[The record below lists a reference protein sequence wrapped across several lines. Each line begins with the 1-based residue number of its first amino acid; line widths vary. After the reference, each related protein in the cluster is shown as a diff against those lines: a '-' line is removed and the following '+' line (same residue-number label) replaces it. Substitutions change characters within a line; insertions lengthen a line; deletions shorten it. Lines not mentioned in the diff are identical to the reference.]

1 MKIKLTLYPFL
12 SCLIL
17 FSLSCNRDN
26 EKSGL
31 SADKLFS
38 AVEVG
43 DSGID
48 FQNVIQEGLNTNVL
62 MYEYFYNGG
71 GVAVGDVNNDGL
83 DDLYFT
89 SNMQSNKLY
98 LNKGNLKFQDITLS
112 AGVSGREGPWKT
124 GTTMVDI
131 NGDGWL
137 DIYVCYSGNLSPEK
151 RANQLFVN
159 QGVSPSG
166 EVTFIDMAAVYG
178 LNSFGTSTQ
187 ASFFD
192 YDNDG
197 DLDMFLLNHN
207 PQSLPVLDEAST
219 ADILKTEDPNNGA
232 RLFRQDLSAD
242 NQPFFKDITLQA
254 GIQSAALSYGLGAA
268 IADYNGDGWLDIYVS
283 NDYAIPDFLYIN
295 NQKGGFTNEI
305 QDMMGHTSHFSMGS
319 DAADINNDGLMDVFT
334 LDMLP
339 ETNERQKLL
348 MAPDNYEKF
357 DFNVKVGFGHQYMR
371 NMLHVNQGV
380 INGKTAFSE
389 MGQLAGISNT
399 DWSWAPLFAD
409 FDNDGYKDLFVSNGY
424 LRDYTNLDFLKYMG
438 DYIQNSQ
445 GNIQRQ
451 NILELV
457 QEIPSSNV
465 TNYIFKNEGSLSF
478 TNKTSE
484 WGLDQPLNSNGA
496 AYADLDNDGDLDLI
510 VNNINAP
517 ASIYRNNTDN
527 QNKQFLKI
535 KLKGEGLN
543 KNGLGAKLSVYQQ
556 GKIQYAEQ
564 MPTRGYQSSVSPIVH
579 FGLGEKAV
587 IDSVKVVWLSGK
599 MQIMNQINGNQL
611 LTVSEKDAVFK
622 GNPKGIV
629 SNPVFTQVNST
640 INLPAS
646 TVSFNDF
653 KRQPLLT
660 NQLSAVGPCMAKGD
674 VNGDGLEDLYVGG
687 DEGRSGILYVQNKAG
702 NFKVLTQKVFESDLG
717 YCDADALFFDANGD
731 GFLDLYVSSGGY
743 GNFSPGDPFLMDR
756 LYINDGKGN
765 FKKDNQNLN
774 GTKSSKSCVR
784 AADINGDGSLDL
796 FVGSRVIPGRY
807 PESTASHILINNG
820 KGKFTNQTATLFPAL
835 LNEGM
840 VSDAE
845 WADLDGDGQVE
856 LILVGEFMPITI
868 LGKQKGSW
876 KDVSTLYFDE
886 MQVGLWNELLVEDLN
901 ADGKPDIV
909 VGNQGLNMQ
918 MKASVKEP
926 VTLYHKDFDDNGS
939 VDPVLCFFMQGMS
952 YPFVTRDEMLDQV
965 SMLRTRFPD
974 YKSYANATI
983 DEIFTPAEMKGA
995 AVLKATELKTMAF
1008 LLGKSNKFES
1018 VTLPIE
1024 VQSSPVFV
1032 ISSLDF
1038 NKDGH
1043 KDLFLGG
1050 NQYQSRLKFG
1060 RNDSNYGL
1068 LLQGNGKGD
1077 FKMIPQYQTGLKLK
1091 GDCRS
1096 ALNFGNTWYFG
1107 IYPNN
1112 LVSYNLKE

>member
-1 MKIKLTLYPFL
+1 MKNSLIPLFFLTLFL
-12 SCLIL
+12 WHCT
-17 FSLSCNRDN
+17 RDN
-26 EKSGL
+26 EKLVS
-31 SADKLFS
+31 SSFKLFS
-38 AVEVG
+38 PVSSG
-43 DSGID
+43 SSGID

-83 DDLYFT
+83 DDIYFT

-98 LNKGNLKFQDITLS
+98 LNKGNLAFQDITLS

-166 EVTFIDMAAVYG
+166 EVTFLDMAAAYG

-187 ASFFD
+187 ATFFD
-192 YDNDG
+192 IDNDG

-207 PQSLPVLDEAST
+207 PQSLPILDEAST

-232 RLFRQDLSAD
+232 RLFRQEMLP
-242 NQPFFKDITLQA
+242 NKQPFFKDITSQA

-339 ETNERQKLL
+339 ESNERQKLL

-357 DFNVKVGFGHQYMR
+357 DFNVKVGFGYQYMR
-371 NMLHVNQGV
+371 NMLHVNQGE
-380 INGKTAFSE
+380 INGKIAFSE

-409 FDNDGYKDLFVSNGY
+409 YDNDGHKDLFVSNGY
-424 LRDYTNLDFLKYMG
+424 VRDYTNLDFLKYMG

-457 QEIPSSNV
+457 QKIPASNV
-465 TNYIFKNEGSLSF
+465 TNYIFKNEGRLSF
-478 TNKTSE
+478 TNKTRE
-484 WGLDQPLNSNGA
+484 WGLDQPFNSNGA

-517 ASIYRNNTDN
+517 ASIYQNNAE
-527 QNKQFLKI
+527 KQKGHYLKI
-535 KLKGEGLN
+535 KLNGQGLN
-543 KNGLGAKLSVYQQ
+543 KNGLGAKITIYQGDKLQ
-556 GKIQYAEQ
+556 FAEQ
-564 MPTRGYQSSVSPIVH
+564 MPTRGYQSSVSPILH
-579 FGLGEKAV
+579 FGLGKNSR
-587 IDSVKVVWLSGK
+587 IDSLKIVWLSGK
-599 MQIMNQINGNQL
+599 EEILPPFDGDKLITLSEQSATLNGKTQQNKINTIF
-611 LTVSEKDAVFK
+611 TVATSAVSRS
-622 GNPKGIV
+622 P
-629 SNPVFTQVNST
+629 
-640 INLPAS
+640 S

-660 NQLSAVGPCMAKGD
+660 NQLSSVGPCMAKGD
-674 VNGDGLEDLYVGG
+674 VNGDGLEDFYVGG
-687 DEGRSGILYVQNKAG
+687 DEGNQGRLFLQNKKG
-702 NFKVLTQKVFESDLG
+702 LFIESVQKAFEKEAAF
-717 YCDADALFFDANGD
+717 CDADALFFDANGD
-731 GFLDLYVSSGGY
+731 GSLDLYVTSGGY
-743 GNFSPGDPFLMDR
+743 GNLSPGDLLLNDR

-765 FKKDNQNLN
+765 FKTDNQLLT
-774 GTKSSKSCVR
+774 GAGAAKSCVR

-796 FVGSRVIPGRY
+796 FVGSRVIPGQY
-807 PESTASHILINNG
+807 PVSASSHVLINDGN
-820 KGKFTNQTATLFPAL
+820 GKFTNQTASLFPAL
-835 LNEGM
+835 LNIGM
-840 VSDAE
+840 VSDAD
-845 WADLDGDGQVE
+845 WVDLDGNGQVE

-868 LGKQKGSW
+868 LGRQKDTW
-876 KDVSTLYFDE
+876 KDVTMVYFDKK
-886 MQVGLWNELLVEDLN
+886 QFGLWNKLLVNDLN
-901 ADGKPDIV
+901 ADGKMDIV
-909 VGNQGLNMQ
+909 VGNFGLNTQ
-918 MKASVKEP
+918 MKASEKEP
-926 VTLYHKDFDDNGS
+926 LTLHYKDFDDNGS
-939 VDPVLCFFMQGMS
+939 VDPMLCFSIQGKN

-974 YKSYANATI
+974 YKSYANATLQ
-983 DEIFTPAEMKGA
+983 DVFSPGEMKGA
-995 AVLKATELKTMAF
+995 AVLKATELKTMVF
-1008 LLGKSNKFES
+1008 LLGKSNKFTS
-1018 VTLPIE
+1018 VPLPVE
-1024 VQSSPVFV
+1024 VQSSPIFV
-1032 ISSLDF
+1032 ISSLDY

-1060 RNDSNYGL
+1060 RYDANYGL
-1068 LLQGNGKGD
+1068 LLKGNGKGN
-1077 FKMIPQYQTGLKLK
+1077 FQMVPQNQTGLKLQ
-1091 GDCRS
+1091 GDLRS
-1096 ALNFGNTWYFG
+1096 ALRVGNSWIFGLHNK
-1107 IYPNN
+1107 N

>member
-1 MKIKLTLYPFL
+1 MKNKLPLF
-12 SCLIL
+12 IL
-17 FSLSCNRDN
+17 LFFSLFNCSKDPKQVVEEN
-26 EKSGL
+26 
-31 SADKLFS
+31 KLFTS
-38 AVEVG
+38 IAPDG
-43 DSGID
+43 SGID

-137 DIYVCYSGNLSPEK
+137 DIYVCYSGNLSPKK

-159 QGVSPSG
+159 QGPSSSG
-166 EVTFIDMAAVYG
+166 EVSFMEMAAVYG

-219 ADILKTEDPNNGA
+219 ADILKTEDPNNGV
-232 RLFRQDLSAD
+232 RLFRQDKGVN
-242 NQPFFKDITLQA
+242 NQPLFKDITSQA

-268 IADYNGDGWLDIYVS
+268 IADYNADGWLDIYVS
-283 NDYAIPDFLYIN
+283 NDYAIPDFLYVN
-295 NQKGGFTNEI
+295 NQKGGFKNEI
-305 QDMMGHTSHFSMGS
+305 KEMMGHTSHFSMGS

-357 DFNVKVGFGHQYMR
+357 DFNVKVGFGYQYMR

-380 INGKTAFSE
+380 MNGKTAFSE

-409 FDNDGYKDLFVSNGY
+409 FDNDGCKDLFVSNGY

-438 DYIQNSQ
+438 DYIQNNQ

-457 QEIPSSNV
+457 QKIPSSNV
-465 TNYIFKNEGSLSF
+465 TNYIFKNDGQLSF
-478 TNKTSE
+478 QNKSKE
-484 WGLDQPLNSNGA
+484 WGIDQPLNSNGA
-496 AYADLDNDGDLDLI
+496 AYSDLDNDGDLDLI

-535 KLKGEGLN
+535 KLIGEGLN
-543 KNGLGAKLSVYQQ
+543 KNGLGAKVSIYQQ

-579 FGLGEKAV
+579 FGLGEKAI

-599 MQIMNQINGNQL
+599 MQVLNQINGNQL

-622 GNPKGIV
+622 SNPKV
-629 SNPVFTQVNST
+629 VMSNPVFTQVNST

-674 VNGDGLEDLYVGG
+674 INGDGLEDLYVGG
-687 DEGRSGILYVQNKAG
+687 DEGRSGKLYVQNKAG

-717 YCDADALFFDANGD
+717 FCDVDALFFDANGD
-731 GFLDLYVSSGGY
+731 GYLDLYVSSGGY
-743 GNFSPGDPFLMDR
+743 GNFSPGDPFLTDR

-765 FKKDNQNLN
+765 FKKDKQNLT
-774 GTKSSKSCVR
+774 GTKASKSCVR

-820 KGKFTNQTATLFPAL
+820 KGKFTNQTATLFTAL
-835 LNEGM
+835 LNTGM

-845 WADLDGDGQVE
+845 WVDLDGDGQVE

-876 KDVSTLYFDE
+876 KDISTVYFDG

-909 VGNQGLNMQ
+909 LGNQGLNTQ
-918 MKASVKEP
+918 MKASEKEP
-926 VTLYHKDFDDNGS
+926 VTLYHKDFDENGS
-939 VDPVLCFFMQGMS
+939 VDPVLCFFMQGKS

-983 DEIFTPAEMKGA
+983 DEIFTPIEMKGVS
-995 AVLKATELKTMAF
+995 VLKATELKTMAF

-1060 RNDSNYGL
+1060 RNDANYGL
-1068 LLQGNGKGD
+1068 LLKGNGKGD

-1107 IYPNN
+1107 MYPNN

>member
-1 MKIKLTLYPFL
+1 MKNKLPLFILLFFFL
-12 SCLIL
+12 FNCSKDPKQVVEE
-17 FSLSCNRDN
+17 N
-26 EKSGL
+26 
-31 SADKLFS
+31 KLFTS
-38 AVEVG
+38 IAPDG
-43 DSGID
+43 SGID

-159 QGVSPSG
+159 QGPSSSG
-166 EVTFIDMAAVYG
+166 EVSFIEMAAVYG

-232 RLFRQDLSAD
+232 RLFRQDKGVN
-242 NQPFFKDITLQA
+242 NQPLFKDITSLS

-268 IADYNGDGWLDIYVS
+268 IADYNADGWLDIYVS
-283 NDYAIPDFLYIN
+283 NDYAIPDFLYVN
-295 NQKGGFTNEI
+295 NQKGGFKNEI
-305 QDMMGHTSHFSMGS
+305 KEMMGHTSHFSMGS

-357 DFNVKVGFGHQYMR
+357 DFNVKVGFGYQYMR

-380 INGKTAFSE
+380 MNGKTAFSE

-409 FDNDGYKDLFVSNGY
+409 FDNDGCKDLFVSNGY

-438 DYIQNSQ
+438 DYIQNNQ

-457 QEIPSSNV
+457 QKIPSSNV
-465 TNYIFKNEGSLSF
+465 TNYVFKNDGQLSF
-478 TNKTSE
+478 QNKSKE
-484 WGLDQPLNSNGA
+484 WGIDQPLNSNGA
-496 AYADLDNDGDLDLI
+496 AYSDLDNDGDLDLI

-535 KLKGEGLN
+535 KLIGEGLN

-599 MQIMNQINGNQL
+599 MQVLNQINGNQL
-611 LTVSEKDAVFK
+611 LTVTEKDAVFK
-622 GNPKGIV
+622 GNPKGV
-629 SNPVFTQVNST
+629 MANPVFTQVNST

-646 TVSFNDF
+646 TVLFNDF

-687 DEGRSGILYVQNKAG
+687 DEGRSGKLYVQNKAG

-743 GNFSPGDPFLMDR
+743 GNFSPGDPFLTDR

-765 FKKDNQNLN
+765 FKKDNQNLT
-774 GTKSSKSCVR
+774 GTKASKSCVR

-835 LNEGM
+835 LNAGM

-876 KDVSTLYFDE
+876 KDISTVYFDE

-909 VGNQGLNMQ
+909 VGNQGLNTQ
-918 MKASVKEP
+918 MKASGKEP
-926 VTLYHKDFDDNGS
+926 VTLYFKDFDDNGS
-939 VDPVLCFFMQGMS
+939 VDPVLCFFMQGKS

-974 YKSYANATI
+974 YKSYASATI
-983 DEIFTPAEMKGA
+983 DEIFTPIEMKGVS
-995 AVLKATELKTMAF
+995 VLKATELKTMAF

-1018 VTLPIE
+1018 VPLPIE

-1060 RNDSNYGL
+1060 RNDANYGL
-1068 LLQGNGKGD
+1068 LLKGNGKGD

>member
-1 MKIKLTLYPFL
+1 MKNKFPLIIFL
-12 SCLIL
+12 FFIL
-17 FSLSCNRDN
+17 VNCSKAPKQAGEEN
-26 EKSGL
+26 
-31 SADKLFS
+31 KLFTS
-38 AVEVG
+38 IAP
-43 DSGID
+43 DDTGID
-48 FQNVIQEGLNTNVL
+48 FQNVIEEGLNTNVL

-98 LNKGNLKFQDITLS
+98 LNKGNLSFQDITSS

-137 DIYVCYSGNLSPEK
+137 DIYVCYSGNLAPEK
-151 RANQLFVN
+151 RANQLFIN
-159 QGVSPSG
+159 QGPSSSG
-166 EVTFIDMAAVYG
+166 EVSFMEMAAVYG

-232 RLFRQDLSAD
+232 RLFRQEKGLN
-242 NQPFFKDITLQA
+242 NQPLFKDVTSLS

-268 IADYNGDGWLDIYVS
+268 IADYNADGWLDIYVS
-283 NDYAIPDFLYIN
+283 NDYAIPDFLYMN
-295 NQKGGFTNEI
+295 NQKGGFKNEI
-305 QDMMGHTSHFSMGS
+305 KEMMGHTSHFSMGS

-339 ETNERQKLL
+339 ESNERQKLL

-357 DFNVKVGFGHQYMR
+357 DFNVKVGFGYQYMR
-371 NMLHVNQGV
+371 NMLHVNLGV

-409 FDNDGYKDLFVSNGY
+409 FDNDGFKDLFVSNGY

-438 DYIQNSQ
+438 DYIQNNQ

-457 QEIPSSNV
+457 QKIPSSNV
-465 TNYIFKNEGSLSF
+465 TNYIFKNDGQLSF
-478 TNKTSE
+478 QNKSKE
-484 WGLDQPLNSNGA
+484 WGIDQPLNSNGA
-496 AYADLDNDGDLDLI
+496 AYSDLDNDGDLDLI

-517 ASIYRNNTDN
+517 ASVYKNNTDN

-535 KLKGEGLN
+535 KLIGEGLN
-543 KNGLGAKLSVYQQ
+543 KNGLGAKLTVYQQ
-556 GKIQYAEQ
+556 GKIQFAEQ
-564 MPTRGYQSSVSPIVH
+564 MLTRGYQSSVSPMVH
-579 FGLGEKAV
+579 FGLGDKAA

-599 MQIMNQINGNQL
+599 IQILNQIQGNQL
-611 LTVSEKDAVFK
+611 LTISEKDAVFK
-622 GNPKGIV
+622 GNQKWID
-629 SNPVFTQVNST
+629 SKPVFTQGNAI

-660 NQLSAVGPCMAKGD
+660 NQLSAVGPCAAKGD
-674 VNGDGLEDLYVGG
+674 VNGDGLEDLYIGG
-687 DEGRSGILYVQNKAG
+687 DEGRSGKLYIQNKAG
-702 NFKVLTQKVFESDLG
+702 NFKVLTQKAFEADLG

-731 GFLDLYVSSGGY
+731 GFKDLYVSSGGY
-743 GNFSPGDPFLMDR
+743 GNFSSGDPFLMDR
-756 LYINDGKGN
+756 FYVNDGKGN
-765 FKKDNQNLN
+765 FKRDNQNLT

-807 PESTASHILINNG
+807 PETDASYILINDG
-820 KGKFTNQTATLFPAL
+820 KGKFTLQTAALFPAL
-835 LNEGM
+835 LNAGM

-845 WADLDGDGQVE
+845 WVDLDGNGQVE
-856 LILVGEFMPITI
+856 LILVGEFMPITV
-868 LGKQKGSW
+868 LGFQKGKWTDFSN
-876 KDVSTLYFDE
+876 KYFDYRPT
-886 MQVGLWNELLVEDLN
+886 GLWNSLMVEDLN
-901 ADGKPDIV
+901 ADGRLDIIA
-909 VGNQGLNMQ
+909 GNMGLNTQ
-918 MKASVKEP
+918 LKAGKDEP
-926 VTLYHKDFDDNGS
+926 VELFFKDFDDNGS
-939 VDPVLCFFMQGMS
+939 IDPVLCFFMQGKS
-952 YPFVTRDEMLDQV
+952 YPFVTRDEMLDQI

-983 DEIFTPAEMKGA
+983 NEIFTPAEMQGA
-995 AVLKATELKTMAF
+995 SVLKATELKTMLF
-1008 LLGKSNKFES
+1008 LMSNSNKFEPVS
-1018 VTLPIE
+1018 LPIE

-1050 NQYQSRLKFG
+1050 NQNNSRLKFG
-1060 RNDSNYGL
+1060 KYDANYGL

-1077 FKMIPQYQTGLKLK
+1077 FKRIPQWQAGLKLK

-1096 ALNFGNTWYFG
+1096 VFNFGNTWYFG
-1107 IYPNN
+1107 MYPNN

>member
-1 MKIKLTLYPFL
+1 MKNKLPLFILLFFFL
-12 SCLIL
+12 FNCSKDPKQVVEE
-17 FSLSCNRDN
+17 N
-26 EKSGL
+26 
-31 SADKLFS
+31 KLFTS
-38 AVEVG
+38 IAPDG
-43 DSGID
+43 SGID

-98 LNKGNLKFQDITLS
+98 LNKGNLSFQDITLS

-159 QGVSPSG
+159 QGPSSSG
-166 EVTFIDMAAVYG
+166 EVSFIEMAAVYG

-232 RLFRQDLSAD
+232 RLFRQDKGVN
-242 NQPFFKDITLQA
+242 NQPLFKDITSLS

-268 IADYNGDGWLDIYVS
+268 IADYNADGWLDIYVS
-283 NDYAIPDFLYIN
+283 NDYAIPDFLYVN
-295 NQKGGFTNEI
+295 NQKGGFKNEI
-305 QDMMGHTSHFSMGS
+305 KEMMGHTSHFSMGS

-380 INGKTAFSE
+380 MNGKTAFSE

-409 FDNDGYKDLFVSNGY
+409 FDNDGCKDLFVSNGY

-438 DYIQNSQ
+438 DYIQNNQ

-457 QEIPSSNV
+457 QKIPSSNV
-465 TNYIFKNEGSLSF
+465 TNYIFKNDGQLSF
-478 TNKTSE
+478 QNKSKE
-484 WGLDQPLNSNGA
+484 WGIDQPLNSNGA
-496 AYADLDNDGDLDLI
+496 AYSDLDNDGDLDLI

-535 KLKGEGLN
+535 KLIGEGLN
-543 KNGLGAKLSVYQQ
+543 KNGLGVKLSIYQQ

-564 MPTRGYQSSVSPIVH
+564 MPTRGYQSSVSHIMQ

-599 MQIMNQINGNQL
+599 MQVLNQINGNQL
-611 LTVSEKDAVFK
+611 LTLSEMDAVFK
-622 GNPKGIV
+622 GNPKGV
-629 SNPVFTQVNST
+629 MANPVFTQVNTT

-646 TVSFNDF
+646 TVLFNDF

-687 DEGRSGILYVQNKAG
+687 DEGRSGKLYVQNKAG

-717 YCDADALFFDANGD
+717 FCDVDALFFDANGD
-731 GFLDLYVSSGGY
+731 GYLDLYVSSGGY
-743 GNFSPGDPFLMDR
+743 GNFSPGDPFLTDR

-765 FKKDNQNLN
+765 FKKDKQNLT
-774 GTKSSKSCVR
+774 GTKASKSCVR

-835 LNEGM
+835 LNTGM

-845 WADLDGDGQVE
+845 WVDLDGDGQVE

-868 LGKQKGSW
+868 LGKQKGLW
-876 KDVSTLYFDE
+876 KDISTVYFDE

-909 VGNQGLNMQ
+909 VGNQGLNTQ
-918 MKASVKEP
+918 MKASEKEP
-926 VTLYHKDFDDNGS
+926 VTLYHKDFDENGS
-939 VDPVLCFFMQGMS
+939 VDPVLCFFMQGKS

-983 DEIFTPAEMKGA
+983 DEIFTPIEMKGVS
-995 AVLKATELKTMAF
+995 VLKATELKTMAF

-1060 RNDSNYGL
+1060 RNDANYGL
-1068 LLQGNGKGD
+1068 LLKGNGKGD

>member
-1 MKIKLTLYPFL
+1 MKNRLIPFIFL
-12 SCLIL
+12 SL
-17 FSLSCNRDN
+17 FLLHCTKDN
-26 EKSGL
+26 EKSV
-31 SADKLFS
+31 SSSFKLFS
-38 AVEVG
+38 PVNPSV
-43 DSGID
+43 SGID

-83 DDLYFT
+83 DDVYFT

-98 LNKGNLKFQDITLS
+98 LNKGNLSFQDITSS

-192 YDNDG
+192 VDKDG

-232 RLFRQDLSAD
+232 RLFRQDMLP
-242 NQPFFKDITLQA
+242 NKQPFFKDITMQA

-268 IADYNGDGWLDIYVS
+268 IADYNGDGWLDIYLS

-339 ETNERQKLL
+339 ESNERQKLL

-371 NMLHVNQGV
+371 NMLHVNQGE
-380 INGKTAFSE
+380 INGKIAFSE

-409 FDNDGYKDLFVSNGY
+409 YDNDGHKDLFVSNGY

-438 DYIQNSQ
+438 DYIQNNQ

-457 QEIPSSNV
+457 QKIPSSNV
-465 TNYIFKNEGSLSF
+465 TNYIFKNEGRLSF

-484 WGLDQPLNSNGA
+484 WGLDQPFNSNGA

-510 VNNINAP
+510 VNNINTL
-517 ASIYRNNTDN
+517 ASIYQNNTDVKKN
-527 QNKQFLKI
+527 RFLKV
-535 KLKGEGLN
+535 KLDGEGLN
-543 KNGLGAKLSVYQQ
+543 SSGLGAKVTIYQGDKLQ
-556 GKIQYAEQ
+556 FAEQ
-564 MPTRGYQSSVSPIVH
+564 MPTRGYQSSVSPILH
-579 FGLGEKAV
+579 FGLGEKAK
-587 IDSVKVVWLSGK
+587 IDSVKIEWLSGK
-599 MQIMNQINGNQL
+599 LEILRNINENQL
-611 LTVSEKDAVFK
+611 ITISEKSA
-622 GNPKGIV
+622 
-629 SNPVFTQVNST
+629 SST
-640 INLPAS
+640 LPSKKIKSGTIFALANATLNMPLS
-646 TVSFNDF
+646 SATFNDF

-660 NQLSAVGPCMAKGD
+660 NQLSVVGPCMAKGD
-674 VNGDGLEDLYVGG
+674 LNGDGLEDLYVGG
-687 DEGRSGILYVQNKAG
+687 DESRAARLFLQQKNGG
-702 NFKVLTQKVFESDLG
+702 FKEVNQAIFEKDRG
-717 YCDADALFFDANGD
+717 YCDADALLFDANGD
-731 GFLDLYVSSGGY
+731 GSLDLYVTSGGY
-743 GNFSPGDPFLMDR
+743 GNFYSGDPLLNDR

-765 FKKDNQNLN
+765 LRRDNQSLT
-774 GTKSSKSCVR
+774 GAGAAKSCVR

-796 FVGSRVIPGRY
+796 FVGSRVIPGQY
-807 PESTASHILINNG
+807 PMSAPSHILINDG
-820 KGKFTNQTATLFPAL
+820 KGKFTNQTASLFPAL
-835 LNEGM
+835 LNTGM

-845 WADLDGDGQVE
+845 WVDLDGDGQVE

-868 LGKQKGSW
+868 LGKQKGTW
-876 KDVSTLYFDE
+876 KDVSTVYFDE
-886 MQVGLWNELLVEDLN
+886 TQVGLWNELLVEDLN

-909 VGNQGLNMQ
+909 VGNQGLNTQ
-918 MKASVKEP
+918 MKASLKEP
-926 VTLYHKDFDDNGS
+926 LTLYHKDFDDNGS
-939 VDPVLCFFMQGMS
+939 IDPVLCFFMQGKS

-983 DEIFTPAEMKGA
+983 DEIFTPVEMKG
-995 AVLKATELKTMAF
+995 VSILKATELKTMAF

-1018 VTLPIE
+1018 MPLPVE
-1024 VQSSPVFV
+1024 VQSSPIFV
-1032 ISSLDF
+1032 ISAFDHD
-1038 NKDGH
+1038 KDGH

-1060 RNDSNYGL
+1060 RNDANYGL
-1068 LLQGNGKGD
+1068 LLKGNGKGN
-1077 FKMIPQYQTGLKLK
+1077 FQMIPQNQTGLKLQ
-1091 GDCRS
+1091 GDLRS
-1096 ALNFGNTWYFG
+1096 ALKVGNSWIFGLHNK
-1107 IYPNN
+1107 N